1 MTNNAVRHQTKLKGG
16 LQWLHSADNVAVQ
29 WLTAHGLQVYT
40 ATTTTTR
47 TTTVSN
53 TQTDR
58 QTNRQTDRVTVSV
71 KWTERVLDQER

>member
-1 MTNNAVRHQTKLKGG
+1 MTNNAVRLQTKLKGG
-16 LQWLHSADNVAVQ
+16 LQWLHSADSVAVQ

-40 ATTTTTR
+40 ATTTTR

-58 QTNRQTDRVTVSV
+58 QTNRQTDRETVSV